1 MDFVHMGKIEMLWSG
16 ILVEQGT
23 YSITIPSG
31 GQQPQ
36 PQSQQQVIYTQPQQT
51 VYTAPQPVQ
60 QRVVYSPQQQHQQ
73 VFQVGPPHPQQVV
86 FAGSTAVKQQPA
98 QAQHP
103 QQILLHQQLT
113 QQQLLQQQ
121 PQQFVSTPNQRLQ
134 QQQQQSQQQVQQ
146 LPLQQHQQ
154 PQQLIQQ
161 GPAQLQQ
168 HLVLQQQQLV
178 SQQPQ
183 LQQQQLLQAGQQSSQ
198 QITFIEH
205 RLEDEKGCMHIVR
218 TPISV
223 SNVRTKSPVQV
234 GGQTALTQ
242 STPLLP
248 THPSSHHASAVLGGP
263 GLRAATPQ
271 PATSVAVAS
280 TRTQGPRLQRNSPLQ
295 RYPTPV
301 LQQQQQQDEQQA
313 SYQDQFLKQIENRI
327 QTQQKTSGRAKVNN
341 PNTTQ
346 QRRMLSQQLGNQQQ
360 KQQVAGVHVSQ
371 SLISG
376 VTNFQST
383 AASSQPQQQEHQQ
396 QKQTTIQNT
405 SPTKK
410 LSLKQYRKRV
420 SEDLKQ
426 QQQQQKLVAQIQARA
441 PNEEVRIPLAVN
453 NQLKQQYLY
462 VQQSNGKKV
471 LAVVPLSQTVTTA
484 VSQQAPTSTLT
495 TSVTFRGNLKCFSS
509 RTPQFITSSAGSN
522 PVFTVKHEDEVLMS
536 GIPPGS
542 KLQSPSSSST
552 SSLSSTSIAVSSSGI
567 ASTNSS
573 TSPPIQEQTVHSTI
587 SSEQT
592 DKGPADKPR
601 FIAGRIAVCTNCGI
615 LSEDLNRCQRCNR
628 RLPDHVRTVS
638 STTTTTTSTK
648 TSTCDSVAISNRG
661 ISLSSHFT
669 KQEFYGKT
677 GGGARKG
684 VEKKSASPSAQK
696 SKGRGRGRGKTY
708 EEPVILTLSSD
719 EEEDDKKS
727 GVGSAAT
734 GGSSNSPPEGFQLGP
749 PEPISHK
756 EPIITADMENFDD
769 VEEADTG
776 GAVTGGG
783 LPDLQSLLD
792 GTLKGP
798 YTSLQCR
805 SIRVGSYKVMPKD
818 RVLIVPQG
826 LRLKIPPITEDSSDS
841 VTFDIPIK
849 SIIKIL
855 AHFGRS
861 LPVLFIYIK
870 PSTAASIRRLLKMTD
885 KTGHYFDPCSYDE
898 SQKRITILPD
908 RLTEENKN
916 LVKEILS
923 PTNLQ
928 TSNVCTTSAY
938 VGALATTVTNHSFF
952 LLNVPHR
959 GFVHTKKLV
968 QSLVKK
974 PVAAPTTNESKML
987 LIYPPPPQKGGISIS
1002 TDDYCCLEEEQFLN
1016 DVIIDF
1022 YLKWLLQSKLSDV
1035 HRVHTHVF
1043 STFFYKRLTSKPK
1056 KRRLNAPEDDPKL
1069 TAAEKRHT
1077 RVKSWTKNVDIFS
1090 KDFIII
1096 PINEHAH
1103 WFLAII
1109 CFPGL
1114 DGPVRMSD
1122 GQPVPLPVPDK
1133 SKRRRST
1140 RPKNRIEVRESQQI
1154 NDDGREINT
1163 RKKNRFNIRIPV
1175 IDDGEWS
1182 DRDEAEGDEDELEE
1196 DEEEDEETP
1205 PNKKS
1210 KVEEPGPGE
1219 TQTIKTETPSTIKHN
1234 ILIDVTQAV
1243 GEGFLIV
1250 TS

>member
-1 MDFVHMGKIEMLWSG
+1 
-16 ILVEQGT
+16 
-23 YSITIPSG
+23 
-31 GQQPQ
+31 
-36 PQSQQQVIYTQPQQT
+36 
-51 VYTAPQPVQ
+51 
-60 QRVVYSPQQQHQQ
+60 
-73 VFQVGPPHPQQVV
+73 
-86 FAGSTAVKQQPA
+86 
-98 QAQHP
+98 
-103 QQILLHQQLT
+103 
-113 QQQLLQQQ
+113 
-121 PQQFVSTPNQRLQ
+121 
-134 QQQQQSQQQVQQ
+134 
-146 LPLQQHQQ
+146 
-154 PQQLIQQ
+154 
-161 GPAQLQQ
+161 
-168 HLVLQQQQLV
+168 
-178 SQQPQ
+178 
-183 LQQQQLLQAGQQSSQ
+183 
-198 QITFIEH
+198 

-495 TSVTFRGNLKCFSS
+495 TSVT
-509 RTPQFITSSAGSN
+509 PQFITSSAGSN

-573 TSPPIQEQTVHSTI
+573 TSPPIQEQT
-587 SSEQT
+587 
-592 DKGPADKPR
+592 ADKPR

-669 KQEFYGKT
+669 KQVTSWNIFF
-677 GGGARKG
+677 R
-684 VEKKSASPSAQK
+684 
-696 SKGRGRGRGKTY
+696 
-708 EEPVILTLSSD
+708 
-719 EEEDDKKS
+719 
-727 GVGSAAT
+727 
-734 GGSSNSPPEGFQLGP
+734 
-749 PEPISHK
+749 ISH
-756 EPIITADMENFDD
+756 
-769 VEEADTG
+769 
-776 GAVTGGG
+776 
-783 LPDLQSLLD
+783 
-792 GTLKGP
+792 
-798 YTSLQCR
+798 
-805 SIRVGSYKVMPKD
+805 
-818 RVLIVPQG
+818 
-826 LRLKIPPITEDSSDS
+826 
-841 VTFDIPIK
+841 
-849 SIIKIL
+849 
-855 AHFGRS
+855 
-861 LPVLFIYIK
+861 
-870 PSTAASIRRLLKMTD
+870 
-885 KTGHYFDPCSYDE
+885 
-898 SQKRITILPD
+898 
-908 RLTEENKN
+908 
-916 LVKEILS
+916 
-923 PTNLQ
+923 
-928 TSNVCTTSAY
+928 
-938 VGALATTVTNHSFF
+938 
-952 LLNVPHR
+952 
-959 GFVHTKKLV
+959 GFV
-968 QSLVKK
+968 
-974 PVAAPTTNESKML
+974 
-987 LIYPPPPQKGGISIS
+987 
-1002 TDDYCCLEEEQFLN
+1002 
-1016 DVIIDF
+1016 
-1022 YLKWLLQSKLSDV
+1022 
-1035 HRVHTHVF
+1035 
-1043 STFFYKRLTSKPK
+1043 
-1056 KRRLNAPEDDPKL
+1056 
-1069 TAAEKRHT
+1069 
-1077 RVKSWTKNVDIFS
+1077 
-1090 KDFIII
+1090 
-1096 PINEHAH
+1096 
-1103 WFLAII
+1103 
-1109 CFPGL
+1109 
-1114 DGPVRMSD
+1114 
-1122 GQPVPLPVPDK
+1122 
-1133 SKRRRST
+1133 
-1140 RPKNRIEVRESQQI
+1140 
-1154 NDDGREINT
+1154 
-1163 RKKNRFNIRIPV
+1163 
-1175 IDDGEWS
+1175 
-1182 DRDEAEGDEDELEE
+1182 
-1196 DEEEDEETP
+1196 
-1205 PNKKS
+1205 
-1210 KVEEPGPGE
+1210 
-1219 TQTIKTETPSTIKHN
+1219 
-1234 ILIDVTQAV
+1234 
-1243 GEGFLIV
+1243 
-1250 TS
+1250 